1 MQNIK
6 QIIVFYDYFTPAF
19 KAGGPIQSLQ
29 NLVDFLR
36 PASTFAVITGARDK
50 GEESLLP
57 GVVPDTWN
65 ERDSGLRIFYWRRGI
80 SNLPVL
86 LRALRQAG
94 DSIIYI
100 NGLYSPYFTLLPLLF
115 FKGRIIVAPR
125 GMLHGGALSQKTW
138 KKKLYL
144 SFFRFCRWHQKVCF
158 HATDSEEA
166 DNIRKVFGVASRVKV
181 APNIPKRLPV
191 LPLLAK
197 EKGQLSLVSIA
208 LIGPMKNI
216 DLVLQALLQVKGR
229 VDYHIY
235 GPVSDILYWNR
246 CLEIIA
252 GMPDNIRVVYHGA
265 LPPDAV
271 GGALAGSHVFIL
283 PSKSENFGHAI
294 FESLSAGKPVV
305 TSHHTPWK
313 QLEAKVAGWNVAT
326 DAGAI
331 TMLLHQLVAMEA
343 DEYSRYREG
352 ASRLAADYIDQAR
365 FREQYEDLFY
375 AKS

>member
-1 MQNIK
+1 MENK
-6 QIIVFYDYFTPAF
+6 PLLVLYDYFTPAF
-19 KAGGPIQSLQ
+19 KAGGPIQSLH
-29 NLVDFLR
+29 NLVGYLG
-36 PASTFAVITGARDK
+36 PTSPVVVITGANDK
-50 GEESLLP
+50 GEDTLLP
-57 GVVPDTWN
+57 GVVPDAWN

-80 SNLPVL
+80 ANLPVL
-86 LRALRQAG
+86 LRAFRQVNN
-94 DSIIYI
+94 SIIYI
-100 NGLYSPYFTLLPLLF
+100 NGIYSPYFTLLPLLF

-125 GMLHGGALSQKTW
+125 GMLHGGALSQKAW

-166 DNIRKVFGVASRVKV
+166 DNIRKVFGVASRVTV
-181 APNIPKRLPV
+181 APNIPRRLAV
-191 LPLLAK
+191 LPFLAK

-216 DLVLQALLQVKGR
+216 DLVLQALLQVSGR
-229 VDYHIY
+229 IDYHIY
-235 GPVSDILYWNR
+235 GPVSDALYWSR

-252 GMPDNIRVVYHGA
+252 GMPDHIRVVYHGA
-265 LPPDAV
+265 LSPDAI
-271 GGALAGSHVFIL
+271 GQALSGSHVFIL

-313 QLEAKVAGWNVAT
+313 QLEAKVAGWNIST
-326 DAGAI
+326 DAAAI
-331 TMLLHQLVAMEA
+331 ASLLNQLAAMDQEN
-343 DEYSRYREG
+343 YNRYREG
-352 ASRLAADYIDQAR
+352 AAQLAADYIDQAR
-365 FREQYEDLFY
+365 FGEQYEALFY